1 MFFVKYRLLE
11 LLRYKSEMKH
21 LLHLVIF
28 PLCIILLGACA
39 KNNDLV
45 TKIPEPLEEIQTQ
58 DLPERTDGSLWPGE
72 QHSLYADH
80 KARTLGDIVTIT
92 IAEKSSATKQASTST
107 DRSSSMT
114 AGIPHLFGL
123 ENSKLI
129 TEHPKV
135 DLSNLVEA
143 NFANKFEGA
152 GTTVRKEDLVAS
164 LTAQVVDVYSNGN
177 LKIRGGKE
185 VQVNNEIQ
193 VIYVTGI
200 IRPVDIMANNTVD
213 SKHVLNAKI
222 SYTGKGAI
230 SDKQKPGWLMRA
242 IDNVWP
248 F

>member
-1 MFFVKYRLLE
+1 
-11 LLRYKSEMKH
+11 MKH
-21 LLHLVIF
+21 SLNLLTLS
-28 PLCIILLGACA
+28 LCVTFLGACA
-39 KNNDLV
+39 NSNDTV
-45 TKIPEPLEEIQTQ
+45 ITIPEPLEEIQTQ
-58 DLPERTDGSLWPGE
+58 EVAERTDGSLWPGE

-92 IAEKSSATKQASTST
+92 ISEQASATKQASTST
-107 DRSSSMT
+107 DRTSSMT

-123 ENSKLI
+123 ENSKWI
-129 TEHPKV
+129 TEHPK
-135 DLSNLVEA
+135 LELGNLVEA

-164 LTAQVVDVYSNGN
+164 LTVQVVNVYPNGN

-200 IRPVDIMANNTVD
+200 VRPVDIMANNTVD

-222 SYTGKGAI
+222 SYTGKGAL
-230 SDKQKPGWLMRA
+230 SDKQKPGWLMRSL
-242 IDNVWP
+242 DNVWP